1 MRSYQVGGSVRD
13 RLLGLPAK
21 DRDWVVVGA
30 TPEQLIARGYT
41 PVGRDFPVF
50 LHPQSREEYAL
61 ARGPDGQPHPDTTLE
76 EDLGRRDLTIN
87 AMALDEDGRLI
98 DPYGGAR
105 DLQQKRLRHIGPA
118 FAHDPLRVLRVARF
132 AAQLPDFQVAAETL
146 DLLRALAPQL
156 GQLPQERIWGEL
168 DKALAA
174 AAPRRFIE
182 VLRDANCLASLLPEL
197 EHLFGVPQPATHHP
211 EIDSGVHSLMVLDAA
226 CRLSPKTTVRLAALL
241 HDLGKGLTPPSAWPR
256 HIGHEAKGVPLVQT
270 ACARI
275 GAPNAHTGLSVLVCR
290 EHLRAHRALELRP
303 QTLLQLLEAVG
314 AYRHPG
320 RLHDFLLACQADAQ
334 GRLGFEH
341 SPYPQADLLLAV
353 YQASHEVSGQQFIA
367 AGEAPGP
374 HIGELIHRE
383 RLHLI
388 KQAAAAFR
396 QGQPVPTKPLATP
409 RDATE

>member
-1 MRSYQVGGSVRD
+1 MRCYQVGGSVRD

-30 TPEQLIARGYT
+30 TPDELIARGFT

-50 LHPQSREEYAL
+50 LHPETQEEYAL

-87 AMALDEDGRLI
+87 AMALDPDGRLI
-98 DPYGGAR
+98 DPYGGEQ
-105 DLQQKRLRHIGPA
+105 DLQLRILRHIGPA

-132 AAQLPDFQVAAETL
+132 AAQLPGFTVAAE
-146 DLLRALAPQL
+146 ALALMQSLAPRL
-156 GQLPQERIWGEL
+156 MQLPRERIWGEL

-182 VLRDANCLASLLPEL
+182 VLRDADCLASLLPEL
-197 EHLFGVPQPATHHP
+197 ERLFGVPQPAAHHP

-256 HIGHEAKGVPLVQT
+256 HIGHEAAGVPLVQ
-270 ACARI
+270 AVCARI
-275 GAPNAHTGLSVLVCR
+275 GAPNEHTGLAILVCR
-290 EHLRAHRALELRP
+290 EHLRAHRALALRP
-303 QTLLQLLEAVG
+303 RTLLQLLEAIG

-320 RLHDFLLACQADAQ
+320 RLGDFLLACQADAQ

-341 SPYPQADLLLAV
+341 SPYPQADLLRTVYLA
-353 YQASHEVSGQQFIA
+353 SREVCGQQFIA
-367 AGEAPGP
+367 AGETPGP
-374 HIGELIHRE
+374 HIGELIRRE
-383 RLHLI
+383 RLRLI

-396 QGQPVPTKPLATP
+396 EQQPTPTSP
-409 RDATE
+409 